1 MHLEAYSSFDIL
13 IDLGLIFMFK
23 LKRITEIGRSY
34 EIPDYR
40 RDLAYKCIIQ
50 LKNAFQIP
58 MQLINTDC
66 IWTEVNRAHN
76 GIQIWMLWELKWTE
90 IQWSSFN

>member
-23 LKRITEIGRSY
+23 LKRITEIGRSN

-40 RDLAYKCIIQ
+40 RDLAY
-50 LKNAFQIP
+50 NA
-58 MQLINTDC
+58 
-66 IWTEVNRAHN
+66 
-76 GIQIWMLWELKWTE
+76 
-90 IQWSSFN
+90 